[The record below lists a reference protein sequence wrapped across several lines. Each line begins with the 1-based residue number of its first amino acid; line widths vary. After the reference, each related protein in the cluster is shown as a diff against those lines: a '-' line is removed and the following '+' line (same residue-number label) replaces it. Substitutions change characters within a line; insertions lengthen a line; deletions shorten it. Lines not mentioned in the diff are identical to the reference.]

1 MSKLLTALI
10 VAGFGL
16 GLNVAMAQ
24 NTNSD
29 KDRAPQGNAQSAKPP
44 QDCEKL
50 SGKEKDK
57 CIQATPAGAVKMPT
71 GEPNKAKSET
81 AKERDREK
89 GESQTDS
96 AKEIPAQSNDAV
108 GKPEERG
115 ATGQGQT
122 LKEPG
127 QTTKKD
133 SNK

>member
-10 VAGFGL
+10 AAGFGL
-16 GLNVAMAQ
+16 GLNVAVAQ

-29 KDRAPQGNAQSAKPP
+29 NAAQQGNAQSAKPP

-71 GEPNKAKSET
+71 GEPNKVKTET

-89 GESQTDS
+89 GENQTDS

-115 ATGQGQT
+115 NTGQGQT

-127 QTTKKD
+127 TTPDKKSD
-133 SNK
+133 K